1 MHQANTQQTHFE
13 NRGFAHTEGGWP
25 KEVDPTEIEHVM
37 RYRKKVEKDEEY
49 IKSIAGMIGEVE
61 ELVKQNNAVD
71 IYEEYFAGSVADHST
86 EQPYA
91 KTLTV
96 FRDPSPIKRAASY
109 ISWSPDPS
117 AAKCAI
123 AYSILGFQEQP
134 EGMSKRS
141 YIWDVN
147 APNKPDFYLRS
158 PSQLCFVNYN
168 PKDPHILS
176 GGLYNGQ
183 VAYWDTRKGHNP
195 VDLSPI
201 EK

>member
-1 MHQANTQQTHFE
+1 M
-13 NRGFAHTEGGWP
+13 
-25 KEVDPTEIEHVM
+25 DPTEIEHVM

-158 PSQLCFVNYN
+158 PVTAVLRQLQPEGSAHPLRRVVQRSGCVLGHPQGPQPGGFV
-168 PKDPHILS
+168 PD
-176 GGLYNGQ
+176 
-183 VAYWDTRKGHNP
+183 
-195 VDLSPI
+195 
-201 EK
+201 